1 MELTEFYDKIENP
14 IENPEVLTR
23 LIDEYIKSDGN
34 DFYERVTTSINKKYH
49 SNVDANTEGFDR
61 CFTTIYNIWKKSAE
75 TIDFNK
81 FLELYKEKTYDRD
94 YIPFRDD
101 LLKTPDF
108 KSITDI
114 SKCLEESDKKTADE
128 NGFARTLAK
137 YKWTHQTNEKTGGII
152 ICSTDV
158 HAEKPEYEEGPHR
171 LYLNPE
177 YPDLYTL
184 ITEFIKKCEENN
196 LPYKLEFN
204 PNGKSDMMVTINAT
218 DDTLIPYV
226 DLLKTINDE
235 NPEMKAR
242 MPKPSVLV
250 GSVDGWIGYGYD
262 IDGEYAKSRA
272 DLIEESIRE
281 VINEWVTENKDMIIS
296 DDNEE
301 VKLSDYIASICTDKI
316 VAEIGTMKSDSRR
329 KIFDRVSYV
338 MDEALMSLTDN
349 RKFNLPVVTEAGY
362 ANVFLDNKLLH
373 NALRESIDIFPKLIP
388 NFNEEF
394 TKLVENRILDNA
406 IKAYFDPNKFCIDN
420 AFTLSLFGRTKEAE
434 SVETEEL
441 NIGELE
447 PDELEEF
454 GLDELSDEPFEL
466 TDIKVDKLPELDEK
480 PTLAKPTDNV
490 EIVDFDDEINYEKN
504 EEPETKMLP
513 AVVSN
518 ASSIQKSNS
527 DEDASKKP
535 ELKDDTAELESLMK
549 EIDTG
554 LKVTDEPKQPQEEP
568 EGKSVF
574 ESVMEEIYEEQR
586 KQDEHANLVTAEPE
600 DDIKIPEKDTLIKEE
615 VKQEE
620 QPQLSLSDSKT
631 IVDYELILP
640 NGGKITL
647 GDYYLNYYKTGKPFN
662 AFAVLYGDKKIPA
675 RELVNSYVLPSIGQS
690 TLEEMSAKVKKM

>member
-34 DFYERVTTSINKKYH
+34 DFYERVTTSINKKFP
-49 SNVDANTEGFDR
+49 SNVDANTEGFDH

-75 TIDFNK
+75 TINFNK

-114 SKCLEESDKKTADE
+114 SKYLEESDKKTADE

-137 YKWTHQTNEKTGGII
+137 YKWTHQINEKTGGII

-184 ITEFIKKCEENN
+184 ITEFVKKCEENN

-281 VINEWVTENKDMIIS
+281 IINEWVTENKDMIIS

-316 VAEIGTMKSDSRR
+316 VAEIGAMKSDSRR
-329 KIFDRVSYV
+329 KIFDRVAYV
-338 MDEALMSLTDN
+338 IDEALMSLSDN
-349 RKFNLPVVTEAGY
+349 RKFNLPVVSEAGY
-362 ANVFLDNKLLH
+362 ANVFLDNKLVH
-373 NALRESIDIFPKLIP
+373 NALRDSVDIFSKLIP
-388 NFNEEF
+388 NFTEEF
-394 TKLVENRILDNA
+394 TKLVKNRILDNA
-406 IKAYFDPNKFCIDN
+406 IQAYFDPNKFCIDN

-441 NIGELE
+441 NI
-447 PDELEEF
+447 
-454 GLDELSDEPFEL
+454 DELSDAPFRLE
-466 TDIKVDKLPELDEK
+466 DIKTYTLPEVETK
-480 PTLAKPTDNV
+480 PTLADLTAEAEIIDFEDDIKLETVTDTSDKN
-490 EIVDFDDEINYEKN
+490 INIDVNQIGESL
-504 EEPETKMLP
+504 EVVEPEKPITKLEEKAIIYEEYIEP
-513 AVVSN
+513 S
-518 ASSIQKSNS
+518 KPK
-527 DEDASKKP
+527 EDKA
-535 ELKDDTAELESLMK
+535 
-549 EIDTG
+549 IF
-554 LKVTDEPKQPQEEP
+554 EE
-568 EGKSVF
+568 
-574 ESVMEEIYEEQR
+574 VMEEIYEEQR
-586 KQDEHANLVTAEPE
+586 KQDEVNELTIDEDVEQIESQSNPISEEP
-600 DDIKIPEKDTLIKEE
+600 
-615 VKQEE
+615 Q
-620 QPQLSLSDSKT
+620 DSIT
-631 IVDYELILP
+631 IVDFHITLP
-640 NGGKITL
+640 NGDTMTI
-647 GDYYLNYYKTGKPFN
+647 GDYYNNYYKVGKPLN
-662 AFAVLYGDKKIPA
+662 AVVKLLDGKSMNA
-675 RELVNSYVLPSIGQS
+675 REFMQYIILPSIGAEQ
-690 TLEEMSAKVKKM
+690 LEKNEPNAKRL

>member
-34 DFYERVTTSINKKYH
+34 DFYERVTTSINKKFS

-61 CFTTIYNIWKKSAE
+61 CFTAIYNIWKKSAE

-81 FLELYKEKTYDRD
+81 FLELYKEKIYDRD

-114 SKCLEESDKKTADE
+114 SKYLEESDKKTADE
-128 NGFARTLAK
+128 NGFAHTLAK

-158 HAEKPEYEEGPHR
+158 RAEKPEYEEGPHR

-184 ITEFIKKCEENN
+184 ITEFVKKCEENN

-262 IDGEYAKSRA
+262 VDGEYAKSRA

-296 DDNEE
+296 DDNEK

-362 ANVFLDNKLLH
+362 ANVFLNNKLLH

-394 TKLVENRILDNA
+394 IKLVENRILDNA

-420 AFTLSLFGRTKEAE
+420 AYTLSLFGRTKEAE

-454 GLDELSDEPFEL
+454 GLDELSDESFEL
-466 TDIKVDKLPELDEK
+466 TDIKLDKLPELDEK
-480 PTLAKPTDNV
+480 PTLAKPNDNV

-518 ASSIQKSNS
+518 TSSVQKSNS

-535 ELKDDTAELESLMK
+535 KLKDDIAELESLMK

-554 LKVTDEPKQPQEEP
+554 LKTTEP
-568 EGKSVF
+568 EQTKDEKSEEKTAF
-574 ESVMEEIYEEQR
+574 ESVMEEVYEERR
-586 KQDEHANLVTAEPE
+586 KQDEASKIVTKQPE
-600 DDIKIPEKDTLIKEE
+600 DDIKIPEKDTLIKE